1 MFNVDI
7 EVKDNIKDYIYTVTF
22 VDEPLFQILD
32 LMTIATPVKYEAL
45 PRKKMPDGTF
55 TKQQIIIISRRS

>member
-7 EVKDNIKDYIYTVTF
+7 EVSDDIKDYIYTVTF

-32 LMTIATPVKYEAL
+32 LMTIATPVTYDAL
-45 PRKKMPDGTF
+45 PRKKLPDGTF
-55 TKQQIIIISRRS
+55 SKQKIIIQKGH